1 MESGAWPVRRTE
13 RHGTWTPLVA
23 ARSRWTV
30 MEPETRKPSAAAAVG
45 TSSPRTAAA
54 RLNEKEKKSCFLA
67 AAMEPAAAA
76 RLSKN

>member
-1 MESGAWPVRRTE
+1 
-13 RHGTWTPLVA
+13 
-23 ARSRWTV
+23 
-30 MEPETRKPSAAAAVG
+30 MEPETRKPSATAAVG